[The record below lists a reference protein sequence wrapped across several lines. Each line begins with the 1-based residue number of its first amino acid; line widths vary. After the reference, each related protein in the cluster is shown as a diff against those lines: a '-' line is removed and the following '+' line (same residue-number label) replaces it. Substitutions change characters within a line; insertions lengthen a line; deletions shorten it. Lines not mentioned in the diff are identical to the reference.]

1 MRNAV
6 RRVVVG
12 VDGSAGSLDALRKA
26 AGEARR
32 HRARLRPVLVHSS
45 PEGDY
50 VDMVCPPD
58 PELARELDGRAR
70 ATLADACERA
80 LGGLPGDLRCE
91 PVVARGQAGPLLV
104 AAACRDGD
112 LLVVGGGSHGA
123 VHRFLTGSVSRYC
136 LRHAPCPV
144 LVVPPAPAGRGRRR
158 DRRRA
163 RPEPCL
169 SSSAGKG

>member
-1 MRNAV
+1 MGNAV

-12 VDGSAGSLDALRKA
+12 VDGSDGSLEALRRA

-50 VDMVCPPD
+50 TDLMWPPD
-58 PELARELDGRAR
+58 PEMARELDDRAR
-70 ATLADACERA
+70 ATLTDACERA

-91 PVVARGQAGPLLV
+91 PVVARGQVGPLLV
-104 AAACRDGD
+104 AAACREGD

-123 VHRFLTGSVSRYC
+123 VHRFVMGSVSRYC

-144 LVVPPAPAGRGRRR
+144 LVVPPAAAGH

-163 RPEPCL
+163 RPELCL